1 MILMKISVISPYY
14 NEAEI
19 LEQSIERMIKN
30 LENLKH
36 NWEFILVNDGSTD
49 GSFEIAQKLAKKYD
63 RLKNI
68 GYTQNQGSGYAIQK
82 GFNEAAGEII
92 VTTEVDC
99 SWGDDIV
106 KKMINKLLESGNSDY
121 VIASPNLP
129 SGGYKNV
136 PLKRVMISKI
146 GNKILNLFFS
156 NRLTMFTGMTRAYKK
171 EVLEGLSVQEKGKGF
186 HLEILNKLFA
196 FGYNPGEVPAMI
208 EWQDFESKNGKPKKR
223 KSSLK
228 ISKTI
233 NSHLLFAVLSK
244 PIRYLWA
251 ISVFCFLIGLFFVGG
266 ALYRL
271 IIGKISVYWAII
283 GLVMW
288 LFTLIFF
295 GFGVVTA
302 QNRLI
307 TEELWNLNKKLFTK
321 NEEK

>member
-1 MILMKISVISPYY
+1 MKISVISPYY

-30 LENLKH
+30 LEKLKH
-36 NWEFILVNDGSTD
+36 DWEFIVVNDGSTD
-49 GSFEIAQKLAKKYD
+49 GSFEIAQNLAKKYD

-68 GYTQNQGSGYAIQK
+68 GYAQNQGSGYAIQK
-82 GFNEAAGEII
+82 GLNEASGDII
-92 VTTEVDC
+92 VTTEIDC

-106 KKMINKLLESGNSDY
+106 KRMVDKLLEDENVDY

-129 SGGYKNV
+129 SGGYINV
-136 PLKRVMISKI
+136 PKKRVLISKL

-171 EVLEGLSVQEKGKGF
+171 EVLEGISFREKGKGF

-196 FGYNPGEVPAMI
+196 FGYNPREVSAML
-208 EWQDFESKNGKPKKR
+208 EWQDFESKNNKAKKR
-223 KSSLK
+223 KSSMK

-244 PIRYLWA
+244 PIRYFWT
-251 ISVFCFLIGLFFVGG
+251 ISLFCFLIGLFFVGG

-295 GFGVVTA
+295 GFGVIAA
-302 QNRLI
+302 QNRFI
-307 TEELWNLNKKLFTK
+307 MEEFWQINKKMFKRTQIK
-321 NEEK
+321 KE